1 MAKIKGSKKLSTLPV
16 SKLNSLYLGKE
27 MVYRFY
33 PGNIIH
39 IAYLGGLDPV
49 PYCEVC
55 LRIWN
60 NKTVTKIMKL
70 SDVVL
75 VSSGKV
81 KVA

>member
-1 MAKIKGSKKLSTLPV
+1 MAKIKGTKKLLTLPV

-27 MVYRFY
+27 MVYRFF

-49 PYCEVC
+49 PYAEVK

-60 NKTVTKIMKL
+60 NKNVTKIMKL
-70 SDVVL
+70 SDIVL
-75 VSSGKV
+75 VSPRKA
-81 KVA
+81 KAA